1 MYSVNAGSSDTFSV
15 SEVGTYMLI
24 KISGKLQAAMLCLSQ
39 MRPTMTCWVHQS
51 LCNQAEQDNTD
62 LRGCRNAHAK
72 YTLSIRIMEW
82 CFNPRLLLGISHV
95 VFFCSGGLGGSQ
107 NSISREPKNVH
118 FQGSLPICLDMKKQH
133 KTKQKNDYS
142 EVIMSLFGLNH
153 PLGKI
158 FKWPTK
164 LKCLTRS
171 GQPMSV
177 FFFFLKDFLRAD
189 QLDMVIHYLTIMWFF
204 FF

>member
-1 MYSVNAGSSDTFSV
+1 MWLVLIILPVQVYAFIVPYIRDPVSWLDKMCFYDVFLSNEGELLDPHWSSWVLSCFLGCMYSVNAGSSDTFSV

-39 MRPTMTCWVHQS
+39 MRPTMTCWVHKS
-51 LCNQAEQDNTD
+51 WCNQAEQDNTD

-95 VFFCSGGLGGSQ
+95 VFFSVGGSQ

-118 FQGSLPICLDMKKQH
+118 FHRYTHFRVPFQ
-133 KTKQKNDYS
+133 
-142 EVIMSLFGLNH
+142 
-153 PLGKI
+153 
-158 FKWPTK
+158 
-164 LKCLTRS
+164 
-171 GQPMSV
+171 SV
-177 FFFFLKDFLRAD
+177 
-189 QLDMVIHYLTIMWFF
+189 
-204 FF
+204 